1 MRAEEKK
8 KKKLLRG
15 NVLWVVW
22 VKKKKILDKA
32 EIIFTLDSVLL
43 LLKRNQE
50 KRLTKNKD
58 SLVNIS

>member
-1 MRAEEKK
+1 
-8 KKKLLRG
+8 
-15 NVLWVVW
+15 VW

-58 SLVNIS
+58 SLVHIS